1 MKQVYKYQRLIK
13 RLFYWEIWQ
22 LQIILLITIT
32 SKYVKSAKKG
42 IFFQKIIKIER
53 KIFD

>member
-22 LQIILLITIT
+22 LQITLLIT

-42 IFFQKIIKIER
+42 IFFQKIIKIEG